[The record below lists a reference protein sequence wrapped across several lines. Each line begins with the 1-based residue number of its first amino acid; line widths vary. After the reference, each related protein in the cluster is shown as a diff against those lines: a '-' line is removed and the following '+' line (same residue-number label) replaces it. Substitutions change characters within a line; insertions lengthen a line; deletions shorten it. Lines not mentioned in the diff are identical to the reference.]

1 MNITN
6 LTETQDDAGLVWE
19 GINLPRVAPGIYQAV
34 CVAWQGPQWVR
45 AFQRWCLRLEFS
57 LLADGSLVSRF
68 YNLGN
73 NKLRKS
79 HGRRSLFYAVWCLAN
94 GEPPRKGQRMTL
106 GTFTEAGLIYTVR
119 VADSVKNEKG
129 EHKPGALVYSR
140 VTDILR
146 VERK

>member
-1 MNITN
+1 MRTARSMDA
-6 LTETQDDAGLVWE
+6 QGDDSLVWE
-19 GINLPRVAPGIYQAV
+19 GIDLPRVEPGVYQAV

-57 LLADGSLVSRF
+57 LLGDGTLVSRF

-73 NKLRKS
+73 DKTRKS
-79 HGRRSLFYAVWCLAN
+79 HGRRSFFYAVWCMAN

-106 GTFTEAGLIYTVR
+106 DTFTEAGLIYTVR
-119 VADSVKNEKG
+119 VANSIKDEKG
-129 EHKPGALVYSR
+129 GQKPGALVYSR
-140 VTDILR
+140 VTEVLR

>member
-1 MNITN
+1 MQAST
-6 LTETQDDAGLVWE
+6 LTEAQDDAGLVWE

-57 LLADGSLVSRF
+57 LLGDGTLVSRF

-73 NKLRKS
+73 DKTRKS

-94 GEPPRKGQRMTL
+94 GEPPRKGQKMTL
-106 GTFTEAGLIYTVR
+106 DTFTEAGLIYTVR
-119 VADSVKNEKG
+119 VANSTKDEKG
-129 EHKPGALVYSR
+129 GHKPDALVYSR
-140 VTDILR
+140 VTDVLR
-146 VERK
+146 IERR